1 MAGVV
6 TETGL
11 PSLGEYGVVA
21 GEWNS
26 STQRDSIEV
35 ASQQKIM
42 VTTEESTIVVKTKEL
57 CQTILDQPEFAEIR
71 RHVDAFMADED
82 AKGQYQSVMEKGDI
96 LHQKQHTGAPLSGEE
111 IAEFESAREKLLAN
125 PLAKGFLEAQESMHR
140 VQSSVSQYVA
150 KTFELGRLPS
160 EEDFNQGSCGE
171 GCGCH

>member
-1 MAGVV
+1 
-6 TETGL
+6 
-11 PSLGEYGVVA
+11 
-21 GEWNS
+21 
-26 STQRDSIEV
+26 
-35 ASQQKIM
+35 M

-57 CQTILDQPEFAEIR
+57 CQSILDQPEFAEIR

-82 AKGQYQSVMEKGDI
+82 AKGEYQSVMEKGDV
-96 LHQKQHTGAPLSGEE
+96 LQQKQQTGAPLSGEE
-111 IAEFESAREKLLAN
+111 ITEFESAREKLLAN
-125 PLAKGFLEAQESMHR
+125 PLAKGFLDAQESMHR